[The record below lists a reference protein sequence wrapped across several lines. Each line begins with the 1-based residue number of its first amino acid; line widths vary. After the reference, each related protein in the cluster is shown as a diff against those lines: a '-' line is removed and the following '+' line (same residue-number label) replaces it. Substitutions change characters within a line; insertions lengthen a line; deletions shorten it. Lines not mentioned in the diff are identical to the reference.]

1 MRDWDHFIKY
11 TPWFLSPDEIA
22 TIGEEKPWSRSPVAG
37 LPRLSALLASAT
49 LTPVSVSDMEYELLA
64 WGPPSARQG
73 WLCHPPPEASPG
85 QICPIHNHF
94 WSVCGGIVERFG
106 KEDNYEAEGQ
116 DWWLNQ
122 NEILTVTASQYS
134 VSEALDVF
142 SWIWED
148 GGLTIPIT
156 PEEYYVVAVEAN
168 TNLTLVHRES
178 GELILFAPDH
188 AFQGLT
194 ILPGCPDRSLYT
206 IDNVPDLAS
215 WIEDCVLKSFP

>member
-1 MRDWDHFIKY
+1 M
-11 TPWFLSPDEIA
+11 
-22 TIGEEKPWSRSPVAG
+22 
-37 LPRLSALLASAT
+37 
-49 LTPVSVSDMEYELLA
+49 
-64 WGPPSARQG
+64 
-73 WLCHPPPEASPG
+73 
-85 QICPIHNHF
+85 
-94 WSVCGGIVERFG
+94 ERFG

-142 SWIWED
+142 SWIWGD